1 MPTPLN
7 RPAWTQFKDVTKDD
21 VLAMEAADRAFNKSL
36 PERVLAHLKQL
47 EPWSAQAACLPIS
60 RYEHCLQ
67 SATLAYRD
75 GREVEYVV
83 CALLHD
89 IGDVLCPFN
98 HADIAADLL
107 KPFVS
112 EKNHWMIAKHA
123 VFQGY
128 YFFHHLSADRHARDH
143 YKAHPYYAATAEF
156 AERYDQAAFHPRGEI
171 LPLEFFEPMVRT
183 IFSRT
188 PNWMD
193 EQNEADGATS
203 GTAAQAARLG

>member
-1 MPTPLN
+1 MPRLINKPT
-7 RPAWTQFKDVTKDD
+7 WTQFKDVTQDD
-21 VLAMEAADRAFNKSL
+21 VLAMEAADRAFNTSL

-47 EPWSAQAACLPIS
+47 EAWSAEAAGLPIS

-75 GREVEYVV
+75 ERDGEYVV

-89 IGDVLCPFN
+89 IGDLLCPFN

-112 EKNHWMIAKHA
+112 EKNHWMVAKHA

-128 YFFHHLSADRHARDH
+128 YFFHHLGADRNARDR
-143 YKAHPYYAATAEF
+143 YREHPYYAHTAEF
-156 AERYDQAAFHPRGEI
+156 AERYDQAAFHPQGEI
-171 LPLEFFEPMVRT
+171 LPLEFFEPMLRT
-183 IFSRT
+183 LFSRT
-188 PNWMD
+188 PNWMHG
-193 EQNEADGATS
+193 QDGLAS